1 MAQETVE
8 QEVEQEVKAV
18 PVEVSAEVI
27 AVVNRIHSLT
37 EEELDKAI
45 TLVESK
51 VAKINKLKSM
61 LEGWA
66 ITSIH
71 AVLDKI

>member
-1 MAQETVE
+1 MAQETIE
-8 QEVEQEVKAV
+8 QEVIQKAETV
-18 PVEVSAEVI
+18 PAEVNAEVV

-45 TLVESK
+45 AAVESK

-71 AVLDKI
+71 AVLDKL